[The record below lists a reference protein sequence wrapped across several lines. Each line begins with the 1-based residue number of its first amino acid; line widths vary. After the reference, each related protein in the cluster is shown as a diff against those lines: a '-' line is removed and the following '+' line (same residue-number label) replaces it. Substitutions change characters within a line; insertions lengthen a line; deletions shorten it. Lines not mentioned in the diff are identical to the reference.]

1 MKFCSPTALALV
13 LICGATAA
21 ALAQGAPLQLQPP
34 KPGPAAAAINRT
46 AAPPKVPTLDAA
58 TAIQKANAW
67 FNGSPTLVGDFV
79 QVGAD
84 GRRAEGKLYVQKPGR
99 LRFDYEPPATLEI
112 IADGTSVASRDRKLA
127 TQDLYFISQTPL
139 KFLLKDQID
148 IARDTKILSVDT
160 TPTATTILVE
170 DKATFGGTSRIKLVF
185 DPQTS
190 ALKQWSVVDPQ
201 GYETL
206 VSLFNIDLKAHPPA
220 ELFKINMERFN

>member
-1 MKFCSPTALALV
+1 MKFCLLPALALA
-13 LICGATAA
+13 ITCGFTAS
-21 ALAQGAPLQLQPP
+21 ALAQGAPLQLQPA
-34 KPGPAAAAINRT
+34 KPAPAAAAIDRS
-46 AAPPKVPTLDAA
+46 AVPAKVPTLDAA

-67 FNGSPTLVGDFV
+67 FNATPMLVGDFV
-79 QVGAD
+79 QITAD
-84 GRRAEGKLYVQKPGR
+84 GRRAEGKLYVQKPGK

-112 IADGTSVASRDRKLA
+112 IADGTSVAIRDRKLA

-148 IARDTKILSVDT
+148 IARDTKILSVDS
-160 TPTATTILVE
+160 TPAATTILLE

-185 DPQTS
+185 DPQS
-190 ALKQWSVVDPQ
+190 SVLKQWTVIDPQ

-206 VSLFNIDLKAHPPA
+206 VSLFNLDLKHKPPA